1 MSARIAPVALVAAA
15 VLAAPAA
22 ASAPPVGP
30 LPAGP
35 TQNITTQPGQLV
47 AVALPHAAG
56 GRVWRLA
63 RAVDPKVLRE
73 VAEGDLGRNV
83 VVVYKAL
90 GRGKVTV
97 AFGLTRGET
106 AHAYA
111 ARRFAVSV
119 K

>member
-1 MSARIAPVALVAAA
+1 MTARLVFAALATAF
-15 VLAAPAA
+15 VLVAPAA

-35 TQNITTQPGQLV
+35 TQHIATQRGQLV

-56 GRVWRLA
+56 ARSWRLA

-73 VAEGDLGRNV
+73 VSEADVGANV
-83 VVVYKAL
+83 VVVYKAF

-97 AFGLTRGET
+97 VYALTRGET

-111 ARRFAVSV
+111 ARRFVVSV
-119 K
+119 A

>member
-1 MSARIAPVALVAAA
+1 MSARLALAAFA
-15 VLAAPAA
+15 AVLVLAAPAA

-35 TQNITTQPGQLV
+35 TQHIATQRGQLV
-47 AVALPHAAG
+47 SVALPHAAG
-56 GRVWRLA
+56 GRSWRLT

-73 VAEGDLGRNV
+73 LSEADVGANV

-97 AFGLTRGET
+97 AFALTRGET

-111 ARRFAVSV
+111 ARRFVVSV
-119 K
+119 T